1 MMTPIARVAQPLGIA
16 LLGVLAL
23 TAGWLLGL
31 AG

>member
-1 MMTPIARVAQPLGIA
+1 MTHPLRVAYPCAIA

-23 TAGWLLGL
+23 TGGWLLGL